1 MRNCPPPLLGVSFGH
16 FDAREGNKYI
26 AMETDEETAF
36 VREVG
41 EAILRCVE
49 ELEGGSKKL
58 EEVCE
63 KLDVEVH
70 GAWLRNCKKG
80 KRSGNPTRWWME
92 ECQIAKELYEAHR
105 SRCNL
110 KEYRATTREARNA
123 FFEQKLKVMS
133 AMNRPW
139 EALKWI
145 RPRPPPLYSQIKRP
159 DGTMISTQNE
169 LFDVLHGQFNKEDA
183 SNTVDWTF
191 INNLPNMP
199 QRPDSAFSTK
209 ELWDTLSGTNNS
221 SAPGTDHI
229 TWRHIKLALI
239 TPGSDIALT
248 QIYNAIYNMGIWP
261 KSFKETV
268 SVVIPKPK
276 KDDYLVPKAYRLI
289 ALLKTMGKL
298 FTKMI
303 AKRLQY
309 DGIAHG
315 LFHKGQFGRIQKHST
330 TDVGIVLMDMISEAR
345 DRGLFTT
352 VLAVDIAQFF
362 LSIQHKVMVKLLI
375 KQGFSDKTAN
385 LIGSFFEDRKT
396 TYRWGQQESK
406 EYLADLGTPQGDC
419 LLPVLSALYISL
431 LLNTYL
437 LWDLKQDTNCLFFVD
452 DRTLCVSTPTMT
464 CNVSILK
471 RSIELLANYFLK
483 IGIRIEPTKTEL
495 MHFTAFDLTKGP
507 HTFKHKCQPDLFFD
521 VAGVTHHVQPK
532 GVWRYLGFFFDS
544 FLKFHHHVH
553 YYTNKAFSTIRACSM
568 LGNSQRGLSPRNRTL
583 AYKAVTLPVLTYG
596 LALWYAEDGRGVKKH
611 LMTMRR
617 VHNFALHWITG
628 AFRERDSKRST

>member
-483 IGIRIEPTKTEL
+483 IGIRIEPTKSEL

-507 HTFKHKCQPDLFFD
+507 HTFKHKCQPDLFF
-521 VAGVTHHVQPK
+521 
-532 GVWRYLGFFFDS
+532 L
-544 FLKFHHHVH
+544 
-553 YYTNKAFSTIRACSM
+553 
-568 LGNSQRGLSPRNRTL
+568 
-583 AYKAVTLPVLTYG
+583 
-596 LALWYAEDGRGVKKH
+596 
-611 LMTMRR
+611 
-617 VHNFALHWITG
+617 
-628 AFRERDSKRST
+628 